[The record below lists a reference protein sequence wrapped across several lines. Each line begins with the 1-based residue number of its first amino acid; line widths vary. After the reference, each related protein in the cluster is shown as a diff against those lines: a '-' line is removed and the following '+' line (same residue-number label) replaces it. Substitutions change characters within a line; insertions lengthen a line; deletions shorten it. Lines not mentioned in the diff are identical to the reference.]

1 MLSRF
6 HLIPERYGR
15 TDRRTDRQICYINI
29 AHQHTALLTRDKND
43 VDTYTAFW
51 YFDHRSLST
60 ILHDS
65 CEDSLKRGV
74 SAWPFAS
81 KWKPTLCAINLLHG
95 RNCWR
100 HSSLHQTSI
109 SKPDRATFHCSSQ
122 LQTWS
127 KTWFSTRFATRF
139 STSSCGFAASF
150 RPAFDLSVEN
160 LVVNLHAAGSQQ
172 VRWFV
177 RVLDK
182 WNVKNPFRASQR
194 TCWSWIFV
202 TYFITRAYHDVIKWK
217 KRHGKAWFYIQKR
230 YKLGR
235 TIAVSFGNTRMVG
248 LPDTD
253 KVWEYV
259 YCFDAIHN
267 CYERTDGQTDR

>member
-43 VDTYTAFW
+43 VDTYTAYW

-122 LQTWS
+122 LQTW
-127 KTWFSTRFATRF
+127 FSTRFATRF

-150 RPAFDLSVEN
+150 RPFCRKPGREPACSRF
-160 LVVNLHAAGSQQ
+160 AAGSL
-172 VRWFV
+172 VRARARQMECKKPV
-177 RVLDK
+177 SSQPTNLLKLD
-182 WNVKNPFRASQR
+182 FRYVFYYS
-194 TCWSWIFV
+194 CLSWC
-202 TYFITRAYHDVIKWK
+202 
-217 KRHGKAWFYIQKR
+217 
-230 YKLGR
+230 
-235 TIAVSFGNTRMVG
+235 N
-248 LPDTD
+248 
-253 KVWEYV
+253 
-259 YCFDAIHN
+259 
-267 CYERTDGQTDR
+267 